1 MAPVLSSTTCC
12 RSSIRPGSRPLSSY
26 GWRPWSCCPTCW
38 CMAFCSGVGAAV
50 SRSASDGSLP
60 WSFSSMMVRGAEYFL
75 GYTAPCLLFQRTK
88 QGDFHMQ
95 NRMMITGAG
104 SGLGRE
110 IALRWAR
117 EGWRLALADVNE
129 AGLAESLE
137 LVRAAGGDGFTQRC
151 DVRDYS
157 QLTALAQSC
166 EEKFGGIDVI
176 VNNAGVASGG
186 FFDELSL
193 EDWDWQIAINLMGVV
208 KGCKAFLPLL
218 EKSIGKIVN
227 IASMAALMQGPAM
240 SNYNVAK
247 AGVVALSE
255 SLLIELKQQEIGVH
269 VVCPSFF
276 QTNLLDSFRGPTP
289 AMKAQVGKL
298 LESSP
303 ISAAD
308 IADYIYAEMAKGEFM
323 ILPHEQ
329 GRMAWALK
337 QKNPQLLYDEMISMA
352 DRMRAKGKQ
361 A

>member
-1 MAPVLSSTTCC
+1 
-12 RSSIRPGSRPLSSY
+12 
-26 GWRPWSCCPTCW
+26 
-38 CMAFCSGVGAAV
+38 
-50 SRSASDGSLP
+50 
-60 WSFSSMMVRGAEYFL
+60 
-75 GYTAPCLLFQRTK
+75 
-88 QGDFHMQ
+88 MQ
-95 NRMMITGAG
+95 NRIMITGAG

-110 IALRWAR
+110 LALRWAR
-117 EGWRLALADVNE
+117 EGCQLALADVNE
-129 AGLAESLE
+129 AGLAETLK
-137 LVRAAGGDGFTQRC
+137 LVREAGGDGFTQRC

-157 QLTALAQSC
+157 QLTALAQAC
-166 EEKFGGIDVI
+166 EERLGGIDVVI
-176 VNNAGVASGG
+176 NNAGVASGG
-186 FFDELSL
+186 FFNELSL

-218 EKSIGKIVN
+218 QKSHGKIIN

-255 SLLIELKQQEIGVH
+255 SLLIELRDEQVGVH

-289 AMKAQVGKL
+289 AMKQQVGKL

-308 IADYIYAEMAKGEFM
+308 IAEYVYAEVAKGSFM

-337 QKNPQLLYDEMISMA
+337 QKNPQLLYDEMANMA
-352 DRMRAKGKQ
+352 GKMRSKTQPG
-361 A
+361 

>member
-1 MAPVLSSTTCC
+1 
-12 RSSIRPGSRPLSSY
+12 
-26 GWRPWSCCPTCW
+26 
-38 CMAFCSGVGAAV
+38 
-50 SRSASDGSLP
+50 
-60 WSFSSMMVRGAEYFL
+60 
-75 GYTAPCLLFQRTK
+75 
-88 QGDFHMQ
+88 MQ

-117 EGWRLALADVNE
+117 DGWRLALADVNE
-129 AGLAESLE
+129 AGLAESLK
-137 LVRAAGGDGFTQRC
+137 LVREAGGDGFTQRC

-186 FFDELSL
+186 FFGELSL

-218 EKSIGKIVN
+218 ERSKGKIVN

-255 SLLIELKQQEIGVH
+255 SLLVELALVEVGVH

-276 QTNLLDSFRGPTP
+276 QTNLLDSFRGPSP
-289 AMKAQVGKL
+289 EMKHQVGKL

-308 IADYIYAEMAKGEFM
+308 IADYIHAEVAKGSFL
-323 ILPHEQ
+323 ILPHE
-329 GRMAWALK
+329 
-337 QKNPQLLYDEMISMA
+337 
-352 DRMRAKGKQ
+352 
-361 A
+361 

>member
-1 MAPVLSSTTCC
+1 
-12 RSSIRPGSRPLSSY
+12 
-26 GWRPWSCCPTCW
+26 
-38 CMAFCSGVGAAV
+38 
-50 SRSASDGSLP
+50 
-60 WSFSSMMVRGAEYFL
+60 
-75 GYTAPCLLFQRTK
+75 
-88 QGDFHMQ
+88 MQ

-117 EGWRLALADVNE
+117 EGWRLALSDVNE
-129 AGLAESLE
+129 TGLAETLQ

-157 QLTALAQSC
+157 QLTALAQAC

-186 FFDELSL
+186 FFSELSL

-218 EKSIGKIVN
+218 ERSKGKIVN

-255 SLLIELKQQEIGVH
+255 SLLIELKLQEIGVH

-303 ISAAD
+303 INAAD
-308 IADYIYAEMAKGEFM
+308 IADYIYEEMAKGEFM

-337 QKNPQLLYDEMISMA
+337 QKNPQLLYDEMTGMA
-352 DRMRAKGKQ
+352 DKMRAKAKQ
-361 A
+361 G

>member
-1 MAPVLSSTTCC
+1 M
-12 RSSIRPGSRPLSSY
+12 
-26 GWRPWSCCPTCW
+26 
-38 CMAFCSGVGAAV
+38 
-50 SRSASDGSLP
+50 
-60 WSFSSMMVRGAEYFL
+60 
-75 GYTAPCLLFQRTK
+75 
-88 QGDFHMQ
+88 H
-95 NRMMITGAG
+95 NRIMITGAG

-117 EGWRLALADVNE
+117 EGWRLALSDVSE
-129 AGLAESLE
+129 PGLQETLR
-137 LVRAAGGDGFTQRC
+137 LVREAGGDGFTQRC

-157 QLTALAQSC
+157 QLTALAQAC
-166 EEKFGGIDVI
+166 EVKFGGIDVI

-186 FFDELSL
+186 FFSELSL

-218 EKSIGKIVN
+218 EQSKGKIIN

-255 SLLIELKQQEIGVH
+255 SLLIELAQQEIGVH

-303 ISAAD
+303 ISASD
-308 IADYIYAEMAKGEFM
+308 IADYIYTQVGQGEFM

-329 GRMAWALK
+329 GRQAWALK
-337 QKNPQLLYDEMISMA
+337 QKNPQLLYDEMTVMA
-352 DRMRAKGKQ
+352 DKMRAKAKQ
-361 A
+361 APH

>member
-1 MAPVLSSTTCC
+1 
-12 RSSIRPGSRPLSSY
+12 
-26 GWRPWSCCPTCW
+26 
-38 CMAFCSGVGAAV
+38 
-50 SRSASDGSLP
+50 
-60 WSFSSMMVRGAEYFL
+60 
-75 GYTAPCLLFQRTK
+75 
-88 QGDFHMQ
+88 MQ

-129 AGLAESLE
+129 AGLGETLQ
-137 LVRAAGGDGFTQRC
+137 LIRAAGGEGFTQRC

-157 QLTALAQSC
+157 QLTALAQAC

-186 FFDELSL
+186 FFSELSL

-218 EKSIGKIVN
+218 ERSKGRIVN

-255 SLLIELKQQEIGVH
+255 SLLIELKQQQVGVH

-308 IADYIYAEMAKGEFM
+308 IAAYIYDEMAKGEFL

-337 QKNPQLLYDEMISMA
+337 QNNPQLLYDEMTDMA
-352 DRMRAKGKQ
+352 DRMRAKGKP

>member
-1 MAPVLSSTTCC
+1 
-12 RSSIRPGSRPLSSY
+12 
-26 GWRPWSCCPTCW
+26 
-38 CMAFCSGVGAAV
+38 
-50 SRSASDGSLP
+50 
-60 WSFSSMMVRGAEYFL
+60 
-75 GYTAPCLLFQRTK
+75 
-88 QGDFHMQ
+88 MQ

-117 EGWRLALADVNE
+117 EGWQLALADVNE
-129 AGLAESLE
+129 AGLKET
-137 LVRAAGGDGFTQRC
+137 LVLVSQAGGQGFVQRC

-157 QLTALAQSC
+157 QLTALAQAC

-176 VNNAGVASGG
+176 VNNAGVAAGG
-186 FFDELSL
+186 FFAELSL
-193 EDWDWQIAINLMGVV
+193 EDWEWQLSINLMGVV
-208 KGCKAFLPLL
+208 KGCKAFLPML
-218 EKSIGKIVN
+218 ERSKGRIIN

-247 AGVVALSE
+247 AGVLALSE
-255 SLLIELKQQEIGVH
+255 SLLIELRQQQVAVH

-303 ISAAD
+303 ITAAD
-308 IADYIYAEMAKGEFM
+308 IAEYIYQQVAEGQFL

-329 GRMAWALK
+329 GREAWKLK
-337 QKNPQLLYDEMISMA
+337 QRNPQLIYDEMAVMA
-352 DRMRAKGKQ
+352 EKMRAKAKPVV
-361 A
+361 

>member
-1 MAPVLSSTTCC
+1 
-12 RSSIRPGSRPLSSY
+12 
-26 GWRPWSCCPTCW
+26 
-38 CMAFCSGVGAAV
+38 
-50 SRSASDGSLP
+50 
-60 WSFSSMMVRGAEYFL
+60 
-75 GYTAPCLLFQRTK
+75 
-88 QGDFHMQ
+88 MQ

-117 EGWRLALADVNE
+117 DGWRLALADVNE
-129 AGLAESLE
+129 AGLAESLK
-137 LVRAAGGDGFTQRC
+137 LVREAGGDGFTQRC

-186 FFDELSL
+186 FFGELSL

-218 EKSIGKIVN
+218 ERSKGKIVN

-255 SLLIELKQQEIGVH
+255 SLLVELALVEVGVH

-276 QTNLLDSFRGPTP
+276 QTNLLDSFRGPSP
-289 AMKAQVGKL
+289 EMKHQVGQGQL
-298 LESSP
+298 PDPAPRAGADGLEDQ
-303 ISAAD
+303 AAEPPGD
-308 IADYIYAEMAKGEFM
+308 
-323 ILPHEQ
+323 L
-329 GRMAWALK
+329 
-337 QKNPQLLYDEMISMA
+337 
-352 DRMRAKGKQ
+352 
-361 A
+361 

>member
-1 MAPVLSSTTCC
+1 
-12 RSSIRPGSRPLSSY
+12 
-26 GWRPWSCCPTCW
+26 
-38 CMAFCSGVGAAV
+38 
-50 SRSASDGSLP
+50 
-60 WSFSSMMVRGAEYFL
+60 
-75 GYTAPCLLFQRTK
+75 
-88 QGDFHMQ
+88 MQ
-95 NRMMITGAG
+95 NRIMITGAG

-110 IALRWAR
+110 LALRWAR
-117 EGWRLALADVNE
+117 EGCQLALADVNE
-129 AGLAESLE
+129 AGLAETLK
-137 LVRAAGGDGFTQRC
+137 LVREAGGDGFTQRC

-157 QLTALAQSC
+157 QLTALAQAC
-166 EEKFGGIDVI
+166 EERLGGIDVVI
-176 VNNAGVASGG
+176 NNAGVASGG
-186 FFDELSL
+186 FFNELSL

-218 EKSIGKIVN
+218 QKSHGKIIN

-255 SLLIELKQQEIGVH
+255 SLLIELRDEQVGVH

-289 AMKAQVGKL
+289 AMKQQVGKL

-308 IADYIYAEMAKGEFM
+308 IAEYVYAEVAKGSFM

-337 QKNPQLLYDEMISMA
+337 QKNPQLLYDEMANMA
-352 DRMRAKGKQ
+352 GKMRSKAQPG
-361 A
+361 

>member
-1 MAPVLSSTTCC
+1 
-12 RSSIRPGSRPLSSY
+12 
-26 GWRPWSCCPTCW
+26 
-38 CMAFCSGVGAAV
+38 
-50 SRSASDGSLP
+50 
-60 WSFSSMMVRGAEYFL
+60 
-75 GYTAPCLLFQRTK
+75 
-88 QGDFHMQ
+88 MQ

-110 IALRWAR
+110 MALRWAR

-129 AGLAESLE
+129 AGLAQTLK
-137 LVRAAGGDGFTQRC
+137 LVREAGGDGFARRC

-157 QLTALAQSC
+157 QLTALAQAC
-166 EEKFGGIDVI
+166 EEQFGGIDVI

-186 FFDELSL
+186 FFSELSL

-218 EKSIGKIVN
+218 EKSKGKIVN
-227 IASMAALMQGPAM
+227 IASMAALMQGPGM

-255 SLLIELKQQEIGVH
+255 SLLVELRQLEVGVH

-303 ISAAD
+303 ISASD
-308 IADYIYAEMAKGEFM
+308 IANYIHDEMAKGSFM
-323 ILPHEQ
+323 ILPHEM

-337 QKNPQLLYDEMISMA
+337 QKSPQALYDEMASMA
-352 DRMRAKGKQ
+352 EKMRGKVKSVS
-361 A
+361 

>member
-1 MAPVLSSTTCC
+1 
-12 RSSIRPGSRPLSSY
+12 
-26 GWRPWSCCPTCW
+26 
-38 CMAFCSGVGAAV
+38 
-50 SRSASDGSLP
+50 
-60 WSFSSMMVRGAEYFL
+60 
-75 GYTAPCLLFQRTK
+75 
-88 QGDFHMQ
+88 MQ
-95 NRMMITGAG
+95 NRIMITGAG

-117 EGWRLALADVNE
+117 EGWQLGLSDVNLE
-129 AGLAESLE
+129 GLTETLK
-137 LVRAAGGDGFTQRC
+137 LVREAGGDGFTQRC

-157 QLTALAQSC
+157 QLTAFAQAC
-166 EEKFGGIDVI
+166 EERLGGIDII

-186 FFDELSL
+186 FFSELSL

-208 KGCKAFLPLL
+208 KGCKAFLPMLQ
-218 EKSIGKIVN
+218 KSHGKIIN

-255 SLLIELKQQEIGVH
+255 SLLIELQKDQVGVH

-276 QTNLLDSFRGPTP
+276 QTNLLDSFRGPTNS
-289 AMKAQVGKL
+289 MKSQVGKL

-303 ISAAD
+303 ISASD
-308 IADYIYAEMAKGEFM
+308 IADYIYQQVAAGEFM

-329 GRMAWALK
+329 GREAWKLK
-337 QKNPQLLYDEMISMA
+337 QKNPQALYTEMTLMA
-352 DRMRAKGKQ
+352 ERMRAKAEK

>member
-1 MAPVLSSTTCC
+1 
-12 RSSIRPGSRPLSSY
+12 
-26 GWRPWSCCPTCW
+26 
-38 CMAFCSGVGAAV
+38 
-50 SRSASDGSLP
+50 
-60 WSFSSMMVRGAEYFL
+60 
-75 GYTAPCLLFQRTK
+75 
-88 QGDFHMQ
+88 MQ
-95 NRMMITGAG
+95 NRIMITGAG

-117 EGWRLALADVNE
+117 EGWRLALSDVNDAGLQETLGLVRE
-129 AGLAESLE
+129 AGA
-137 LVRAAGGDGFTQRC
+137 DGFTQRC

-157 QLTALAQSC
+157 QLVAFAQAC
-166 EEKFGGIDVI
+166 EQHFGGIDVV

-186 FFDELSL
+186 FFSELSL
-193 EDWDWQIAINLMGVV
+193 EDWDWQIAVNLMGVV

-218 EKSIGKIVN
+218 EVSKGKIIN

-255 SLLIELKQQEIGVH
+255 SLLVELHQQEIGVH

-303 ISAAD
+303 ITAAQ
-308 IADYIYAEMAKGEFM
+308 IADYIFQQVAQGEFL

-329 GRMAWALK
+329 GRMAWQLK
-337 QKNPQLLYDEMISMA
+337 QKNPQLLYDEMIIMS
-352 DRMRAKGKQ
+352 DKMRAK
-361 A
+361 ARSV

>member
-1 MAPVLSSTTCC
+1 
-12 RSSIRPGSRPLSSY
+12 
-26 GWRPWSCCPTCW
+26 
-38 CMAFCSGVGAAV
+38 
-50 SRSASDGSLP
+50 
-60 WSFSSMMVRGAEYFL
+60 
-75 GYTAPCLLFQRTK
+75 
-88 QGDFHMQ
+88 MQ

-117 EGWRLALADVNE
+117 EGWQLALGDISPD
-129 AGLAESLE
+129 GLEETLA
-137 LVRAAGGDGFTQRC
+137 LVREAGGDGFTQRC

-157 QLTALAQSC
+157 QLTAFAQAC
-166 EEKFGGIDVI
+166 EARLGGIDVV

-186 FFDELSL
+186 FFRDLSL
-193 EDWDWQIAINLMGVV
+193 EDWDWQLSINLMGVV

-218 EKSIGKIVN
+218 ERSQGRVIN
-227 IASMAALMQGPAM
+227 IASLAALMQAPAM

-255 SLLIELKQQEIGVH
+255 SLLVELKPLGVDVH

-276 QTNLLDSFRGPTP
+276 QTNLLDSFRGPDP

-298 LESSP
+298 LDSSP

-308 IADYIYAEMAKGEFM
+308 IAEYIHAEVAKGTFM

-329 GRMAWALK
+329 GRMAWAIK
-337 QKNPQLLYDEMISMA
+337 RQSPEVIYQQMVTMTEK
-352 DRMRAKGKQ
+352 MRAKRTS
-361 A
+361 

>member
-1 MAPVLSSTTCC
+1 
-12 RSSIRPGSRPLSSY
+12 
-26 GWRPWSCCPTCW
+26 
-38 CMAFCSGVGAAV
+38 
-50 SRSASDGSLP
+50 
-60 WSFSSMMVRGAEYFL
+60 
-75 GYTAPCLLFQRTK
+75 
-88 QGDFHMQ
+88 MQ

-117 EGWRLALADVNE
+117 DGWRLALADVNE
-129 AGLAESLE
+129 AGLAESLK
-137 LVRAAGGDGFTQRC
+137 LVREAGGDGFTQRC

-186 FFDELSL
+186 FFGELSL

-218 EKSIGKIVN
+218 ERSKGKIVN

-255 SLLIELKQQEIGVH
+255 SLLVEL
-269 VVCPSFF
+269 
-276 QTNLLDSFRGPTP
+276 
-289 AMKAQVGKL
+289 
-298 LESSP
+298 
-303 ISAAD
+303 
-308 IADYIYAEMAKGEFM
+308 
-323 ILPHEQ
+323 
-329 GRMAWALK
+329 AL
-337 QKNPQLLYDEMISMA
+337 
-352 DRMRAKGKQ
+352 
-361 A
+361 

>member
-1 MAPVLSSTTCC
+1 
-12 RSSIRPGSRPLSSY
+12 
-26 GWRPWSCCPTCW
+26 
-38 CMAFCSGVGAAV
+38 
-50 SRSASDGSLP
+50 
-60 WSFSSMMVRGAEYFL
+60 
-75 GYTAPCLLFQRTK
+75 
-88 QGDFHMQ
+88 MQ

-117 EGWRLALADVNE
+117 DGWRLALADVNE
-129 AGLAESLE
+129 AGLAESLK
-137 LVRAAGGDGFTQRC
+137 LVREAGGDGFTQRC

-186 FFDELSL
+186 FFGELSL

-218 EKSIGKIVN
+218 ERSKGKIVN

-255 SLLIELKQQEIGVH
+255 SLLVELALVEVGVH

-276 QTNLLDSFRGPTP
+276 QTNLLDSFRGPSP
-289 AMKAQVGKL
+289 EMKHQVGKL

-308 IADYIYAEMAKGEFM
+308 IADYIHAEVANGSFL

-329 GRMAWALK
+329 ARMAWRIK
-337 QKNPQLLYDEMISMA
+337 QQNPQAIYDEMTAMA
-352 DRMRAKGKQ
+352 GKMLAKRQRQ

>member
-1 MAPVLSSTTCC
+1 
-12 RSSIRPGSRPLSSY
+12 
-26 GWRPWSCCPTCW
+26 
-38 CMAFCSGVGAAV
+38 
-50 SRSASDGSLP
+50 
-60 WSFSSMMVRGAEYFL
+60 
-75 GYTAPCLLFQRTK
+75 
-88 QGDFHMQ
+88 MQ

-117 EGWRLALADVNE
+117 DGWRLALADVNE
-129 AGLAESLE
+129 AGLAESLK
-137 LVRAAGGDGFTQRC
+137 LVREAGGDGFTQRC

-186 FFDELSL
+186 FFGELSL

-218 EKSIGKIVN
+218 ERSKGKIVN

-255 SLLIELKQQEIGVH
+255 SLLVELALVEVGVH

-276 QTNLLDSFRGPTP
+276 QTNLLDSFRGPSP
-289 AMKAQVGKL
+289 EMKHQVGKL

-308 IADYIYAEMAKGEFM
+308 IADYIHAEVAKGSFL

-329 GRMAWALK
+329 ARTAWRLK
-337 QKNPQLLYDEMISMA
+337 QQNPQAISDEMTAMA
-352 DRMRAKGKQ
+352 GKMQAKRQRQ

>member
-1 MAPVLSSTTCC
+1 M
-12 RSSIRPGSRPLSSY
+12 
-26 GWRPWSCCPTCW
+26 
-38 CMAFCSGVGAAV
+38 
-50 SRSASDGSLP
+50 
-60 WSFSSMMVRGAEYFL
+60 
-75 GYTAPCLLFQRTK
+75 
-88 QGDFHMQ
+88 H
-95 NRMMITGAG
+95 NRIMITGAG

-117 EGWRLALADVNE
+117 EGWQLALGDINPDGLE
-129 AGLAESLE
+129 ATLA
-137 LVRAAGGDGFTQRC
+137 LVREAGGDGFTQRC

-157 QLTALAQSC
+157 QLTAFAQAC
-166 EEKFGGIDVI
+166 EARLGGIDVV

-186 FFDELSL
+186 FFSDLSL
-193 EDWDWQIAINLMGVV
+193 EDWDWQLSINLMGVI

-218 EKSIGKIVN
+218 ERSQGRIIN
-227 IASMAALMQGPAM
+227 IASLAALMQAPAM

-255 SLLIELKQQEIGVH
+255 SLLVELKPQGIDVH

-276 QTNLLDSFRGPTP
+276 QTNLLDSFRGPDP

-298 LESSP
+298 LDSSP

-308 IADYIYAEMAKGEFM
+308 IADYIFAEVAKGSFM

-329 GRMAWALK
+329 GRMAWAIK
-337 QKNPQLLYDEMISMA
+337 RQNPEVIYQQMIAMTEK
-352 DRMRAKGKQ
+352 MRAKRG